1 MDYIQVYI
9 KTYFIFQIMKAPK
22 YFGHSGIVVRESVY
36 KVTKSSHELTK
47 SVHKVT
53 KPTNARNVQHK
64 SYNLLPSF
72 SRLSTTNLKMEAK
85 RSTIYSV
92 IYTASYSRRL

>member
-1 MDYIQVYI
+1 
-9 KTYFIFQIMKAPK
+9 MKAPK
-22 YFGHSGIVVRESVY
+22 YFGHSGIIVRESVY

-64 SYNLLPSF
+64 SYNL
-72 SRLSTTNLKMEAK
+72 
-85 RSTIYSV
+85 
-92 IYTASYSRRL
+92 